1 LVENV
6 FPMNSLTAFSA
17 ALPNLSQWVLD
28 QLYPPR
34 CPSCAEPVAA
44 QGHLCAPCF
53 RGLHLIADPSCARCG
68 IPFAVP
74 MEACALC
81 ADCLDHPPL
90 YDRAR
95 AALVYDE
102 VVGRL
107 VHHLKYHDRMLGLP
121 RYAQWLEQV
130 GAPLLAQ
137 SDCIVPVPLHW
148 RRLMSRRYNQAAW
161 LAYALAGRTGLP
173 CLPGL
178 LRRIRPTDPQAR
190 KNRAERLRAIQ
201 YAFCVPPR
209 RRAQVAGKRVL
220 LVDDVMTTGA
230 TMSACAS
237 ALKEAGAANVS
248 ALALARTV
256 RLV

>member
-1 LVENV
+1 
-6 FPMNSLTAFSA
+6 MTSLTAFAA
-17 ALPNLSQWVLD
+17 ALPNLGQWALD

-53 RGLHLIADPSCARCG
+53 RSLHIVSDPCCARCG

-74 MEACALC
+74 METGALC

-107 VHHLKYHDRMLGLP
+107 VHQLKYHDRMLGLP
-121 RYAQWLEQV
+121 RYAQWLEQA
-130 GAPLLAQ
+130 GSPLLAQ
-137 SDCIVPVPLHW
+137 SDVILPVPLHW
-148 RRLMSRRYNQAAW
+148 RRLTLRRYNQAAW
-161 LAYALAGRTGLP
+161 LAYALAERTGLP
-173 CLPGL
+173 CLTGV
-178 LRRIRPTDPQAR
+178 LRRVRPTDPQAR
-190 KNRAERLRAIQ
+190 KNREERLRAMK
-201 YAFCVPPR
+201 YAFHVQQKNR
-209 RRAQVAGKRVL
+209 RILAGKRVL

-230 TMSACAS
+230 TMSACAA

-248 ALALARTV
+248 ALALARTL
-256 RLV
+256 RLI